1 MPIVA
6 IVGRPN
12 VGKSSLFNRILG
24 RREAIVDDMPGVT
37 RDRIYGEVE
46 WKGKNFYIVD
56 TGGLLIRDDHPL
68 VDGIRKQVTLAIQ
81 ESQVILFVI
90 DGMEGPTW
98 MDEDVAQILRQSGKP
113 VVVVAN
119 KLDDGVHED
128 RVYDAYTFG
137 FEHVIGISA
146 LHKRYI
152 DDLLDMVA
160 SFLPAEEKEIVN
172 PDEIRVSIVGRPNV
186 GKSSIINALA
196 GGERVLVSDIPGTT
210 RDATDTVIE
219 TEKGDF
225 RLIDTAGLRKKSRF
239 DSDLEYY
246 SFVRTLQ
253 AVDRSDVALLIM
265 DASEPATDQDK
276 KMAAQV
282 IEKGKGIILVV
293 NKWDTLKVSPK
304 LGDEMKK
311 KIYEEMPFLTYA
323 PILFVSALTKRGLHK
338 LLEAVVTVHGNRK
351 RRIGTTE
358 LNRLMRDVLAFQSL
372 PTNKRGRALKIY
384 YCTQIEIEPPTFVF
398 FVNDPEIVP
407 LSFKRHIEN
416 KIREMST
423 FDGSPLRLFW
433 RIRQ

>member
-1 MPIVA
+1 M
-6 IVGRPN
+6 
-12 VGKSSLFNRILG
+12 
-24 RREAIVDDMPGVT
+24 
-37 RDRIYGEVE
+37 
-46 WKGKNFYIVD
+46 
-56 TGGLLIRDDHPL
+56 
-68 VDGIRKQVTLAIQ
+68 
-81 ESQVILFVI
+81 
-90 DGMEGPTW
+90 
-98 MDEDVAQILRQSGKP
+98 
-113 VVVVAN
+113 AN

>member
-98 MDEDVAQILRQSGKP
+98 TDEDVAQILRQSGKP